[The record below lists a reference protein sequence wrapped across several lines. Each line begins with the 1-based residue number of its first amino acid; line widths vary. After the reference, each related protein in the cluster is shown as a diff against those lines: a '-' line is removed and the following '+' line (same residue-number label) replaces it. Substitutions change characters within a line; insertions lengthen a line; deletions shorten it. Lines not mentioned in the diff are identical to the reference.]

1 MDGDMTREKIL
12 MSTVVE
18 LADTLV
24 DDYDIID
31 FMQTL
36 AERCVELLDVSAAG
50 IMLADS
56 EGKLRHAACSSEQM
70 RLVEFFELQ
79 VEEGPCFD
87 AYRTQASILCDSPED
102 ADTRWPRFAPHAR
115 ESGFVTVSA
124 VPMRL
129 RAQVIGALN
138 LFSSRPGALNDDD
151 VGVAQAMADI
161 ATIGILQARVIRD
174 SSIFSSQ
181 LELALESRVA
191 IEQAKGVVAEHN
203 QISVDTAFELIRR
216 YTRDHNRLLSETARE
231 LIDGTLTPEQLPR
244 ATRHAELPRTS
255 R

>member
-1 MDGDMTREKIL
+1 MTREKIL
-12 MSTVVE
+12 LETFVG

-50 IMLADS
+50 IMLADA

-87 AYRTQASILCDSPED
+87 AYRDHGAVLCNSPEE
-102 ADTRWPRFAPHAR
+102 AAARWPRFAPQAL
-115 ESGFVTVSA
+115 ESGFIAVSA

-138 LFSSRPGALNDDD
+138 LFSSGVGVLNDDD
-151 VGVAQAMADI
+151 LGVAQAMADI
-161 ATIGILQARVIRD
+161 ATIGILQERVIRD
-174 SSIFSSQ
+174 RGVFASQ
-181 LELALESRVA
+181 LEFALESRVA
-191 IEQAKGVVAEHN
+191 IEQAKGIVAEHN
-203 QISVDTAFELIRR
+203 GINVDDAFDLIRR
-216 YTRDHNRLLSETARE
+216 FTRSHNRLLSDTARQI
-231 LIDGTLTPEQLPR
+231 IDGSVIPEQL
-244 ATRHAELPRTS
+244 ARTQT
-255 R
+255 